1 MKDRKHDAPNYFP
14 RLPFVILAIAGIILL
29 AANVVFIYVSDEYP
43 KTLGIALFAL
53 YSVLAVI
60 IIAVQSSRYKFLNE
74 VNERASAFNTEIIN
88 MFKYVSD
95 IPYAVVSGEGTAV
108 VVNNALQNI
117 IGENDTPI
125 FNRPL
130 SEICSLVSAN
140 DAGNGSDSDL
150 ALLDAI
156 RSTVENRGKP
166 LMAGRDKNDMATIWS
181 YKLDPNDVTV
191 KMGNLRYNARAY
203 EIMVEGEIYYFTVFT
218 EIEDIIEFRE
228 RMSRNNTVVAYIVP
242 DNLEQ
247 IDQNLRSGYR
257 EAAAKLEATLRH
269 FARSIDAFIREYD
282 RDKYMLVFTRE
293 KLDECRANNYRILAD
308 VREITVGTHDAEH
321 RGSDVVLTVSIGIAD
336 IQDSMQRREEMAK
349 NALELAIHRGGDQ
362 VVIHTIGDTEYFGGR
377 IKEVTGNTIIDAKNA
392 AQQVWHNIAISESV
406 FIMGHS
412 FPDFDSI
419 ASCVGLARVA
429 YDILSKKAGDR
440 AYNEVYRDDSIA
452 KSRIE
457 ELERLRERAINAR
470 KIAEVNTRNK
480 VKVIVDRSNT
490 SFLQF
495 YDMLMRTSTAE
506 DKEFYKRLFVSGS
519 AAADLIPSDALLILT
534 DVSNY
539 KIVESAE
546 AIDIAE
552 RIVII
557 DHHRSGN
564 LTREPVY
571 KFIKSGASSA
581 SEIVASMI
589 EHGNAAISLTKPE
602 ATLMLAGIMLDTNK
616 FSRNTTDLTFA
627 ATQYLIRCGA
637 DQDEAREFFLDK
649 YSVYLC
655 ESRILS
661 SRVEIYKGIALAM
674 TDIERE
680 LSGDDRIAASK
691 AADRLITIQGINA
704 AFTLMKAK
712 DVVSISARSNGK
724 INVQRIVEKLGG
736 GGHFN
741 MAGAQIK
748 GNTLEKVFDTLKG
761 YIDEYYEQEEGQK
774 PTKAQNSSAKQ

>member
-1 MKDRKHDAPNYFP
+1 MKDRKHDTPNYFP

-29 AANVVFIYVSDEYP
+29 AANIVFMYVSDEYP
-43 KTLGIALFAL
+43 KTVGIAFFAV

-60 IIAVQSSRYKFLNE
+60 IIAVQSSRYNFLDR
-74 VNERASAFNTEIIN
+74 VNERSSAFNTEIVN
-88 MFKYVSD
+88 MFKYVCD
-95 IPYAVVSGEGTAV
+95 IPYAVVNDKGIAV

-117 IGENDTPI
+117 IGESDTPI

-130 SEICSLVSAN
+130 SEIGALVTDGRANTLNNDLSLIE
-140 DAGNGSDSDL
+140 
-150 ALLDAI
+150 AI
-156 RSTVENRGKP
+156 KSTVENRGKP
-166 LMAGRDKNDMATIWS
+166 LMAGRDKNDMSTLWS
-181 YKLDPNDVTV
+181 YKLEPNGVV
-191 KMGNLRYNARAY
+191 MKIGELQYEPRAY
-203 EIMVEGEIYYFTVFT
+203 EIMVEGEVYYFTVFT

-247 IDQNLRSGYR
+247 IDQNMRSEYR

-308 VREITVGTHDAEH
+308 VREIGVGTSDAEH

-336 IQDSMQRREEMAK
+336 IQDTMQRREETAK
-349 NALELAIHRGGDQ
+349 NALELAVHRGGDQ
-362 VVIHTIGDTEYFGGR
+362 VVVHTVGETEYYGGH
-377 IKEVTGNTIIDAKNA
+377 IKEITGNTIIDAKNA
-392 AQQVWHNIAISESV
+392 AQQIWHNIAVSDSV

-419 ASCVGLARVA
+419 ASCIGLARVA
-429 YDILSKKAGDR
+429 YDILSKIAGDR
-440 AYNEVYRDDSIA
+440 AYNDVYRDDSIA

-470 KIAEVNTRNK
+470 RIAEINTCNK
-480 VKVIVDRSNT
+480 VKVVVDRSNS

-495 YDMLMRTSTAE
+495 YDMLMRTSTNE
-506 DKEFYKRLFVSGS
+506 DKEFYKKLFVSGS
-519 AAADLIPSDALLILT
+519 AAPDLMPPDALLILS

-539 KIVESAE
+539 GIVESKEVVDLA
-546 AIDIAE
+546 D
-552 RIVII
+552 RIVIV
-557 DHHRSGN
+557 DHHRSGAFKK
-564 LTREPVY
+564 EPTY

-602 ATLMLAGIMLDTNK
+602 ATLMLTGIMLDTNK

-637 DQDEAREFFLDK
+637 DQDEARNFFLDK
-649 YSVYLC
+649 YGVYLC
-655 ESRILS
+655 ERQILAS
-661 SRVEIYKGIALAM
+661 DVEVYKGIALAAV
-674 TDIERE
+674 DIDRE
-680 LSGDDRIAASK
+680 LTGDDRVAASK
-691 AADRLITIQGINA
+691 AADRLITVQNINA
-704 AFTLMKAK
+704 AFTLTKAN
-712 DVVSISARSNGK
+712 DTVSISARSNGK
-724 INVQRIVEKLGG
+724 INVQRIAEKLGG

-748 GNTLEKVFDTLKG
+748 GDTLDAVLETLKK
-761 YIDEYYEQEEGQK
+761 YIDEYFEKEDVKK
-774 PTKAQNSSAKQ
+774 PEKSSR

>member
-1 MKDRKHDAPNYFP
+1 MKDRKHDTPNYFP
-14 RLPFVILAIAGIILL
+14 RLPFIILAIAGIILL
-29 AANVVFIYVSDEYP
+29 AANVVFMYISDEYP
-43 KTLGIALFAL
+43 KTIGIAFFAV

-60 IIAVQSSRYKFLNE
+60 IITVQSSHYKFLDE
-74 VNERASAFNTEIIN
+74 VNKRSSAFNTEIIN

-95 IPYAVVSGEGTAV
+95 IPYAVVSGNGTAV

-130 SEICSLVSAN
+130 SEICSLVCA
-140 DAGNGSDSDL
+140 DGADTAKSDL

-156 RSTVENRGKP
+156 RSTVANRGKP
-166 LMAGRDKNDMATIWS
+166 LMVGRDKNDMSTLWS
-181 YKLDPNDVTV
+181 YKLDPNGVII
-191 KMGNLRYNARAY
+191 KIGSLQYEPRAY
-203 EIMVEGEIYYFTVFT
+203 EIMVEGETYYFTVFT
-218 EIEDIIEFRE
+218 EIEDILEFRE

-247 IDQNLRSGYR
+247 IDQNLHSGYR

-269 FARSIDAFIREYD
+269 FARSIDALIREYD

-308 VREITVGTHDAEH
+308 VREISVGTHDAEH

-336 IQDSMQRREEMAK
+336 IHDTMQRREEMAK

-362 VVIHTIGDTEYFGGR
+362 VVVHTIGETEYYGGH
-377 IKEVTGNTIIDAKNA
+377 IKEIAGNTIIDAKNA
-392 AQQVWHNIAISESV
+392 AQQIWHNIAISDSV

-429 YDILSKKAGDR
+429 YDILSKIAGDR
-440 AYNEVYRDDSIA
+440 AYNDVYRDDGIS

-470 KIAEVNTRNK
+470 RIAEINTRNK

-490 SFLQF
+490 SFIQF
-495 YDMLMRTSTAE
+495 YDMLMRTSTNE
-506 DKEFYKRLFVSGS
+506 DKEFYKKLFVSGS
-519 AAADLIPSDALLILT
+519 AAPDLIPSNALLILT

-539 KIVESAE
+539 NIVESRE
-546 AIDIAE
+546 VIDIAS
-552 RIVII
+552 RIVIV
-557 DHHRSGN
+557 DHHRSGIF
-564 LTREPVY
+564 TREPVY

-649 YSVYLC
+649 YSVYMC
-655 ESRILS
+655 ESQILAS
-661 SRVEIYKGIALAM
+661 DIEIYEGIALAT
-674 TDIERE
+674 TDIGRE
-680 LSGDDRIAASK
+680 LTGDDRIAASK
-691 AADRLITIQGINA
+691 AADRLISIRGVNA
-704 AFTLMKAK
+704 AFTLIKAK
-712 DVVSISARSNGK
+712 DTVSISARSNGK

-748 GNTLEKVFDTLKG
+748 DNTLEVVRDTLKK
-761 YIDEYYEQEEGQK
+761 YIDEYYEQEDIKK
-774 PTKAQNSSAKQ
+774 PDKSSK

>member
-14 RLPFVILAIAGIILL
+14 RLPFIILAVAGIILL
-29 AANVVFIYVSDEYP
+29 AANVIFIYVSDEYP
-43 KTLGIALFAL
+43 KTIGIALFAV

-60 IIAVQSSRYKFLNE
+60 IIAVQSSHYKFLNE
-74 VNERASAFNTEIIN
+74 VNERSSAFNTEIIN

-95 IPYAVVSGEGTAV
+95 IPYAVISGDGTAV

-140 DAGNGSDSDL
+140 GAETQKNDL
-150 ALLDAI
+150 ALLDAVK
-156 RSTVENRGKP
+156 STVENRGKP
-166 LMAGRDKNDMATIWS
+166 LMVGRDKNDMSTLWS
-181 YKLDPNDVTV
+181 YKLDPNGVTV
-191 KMGNLRYNARAY
+191 KIGNLQYEPRAY
-203 EIMVEGEIYYFTVFT
+203 EIMVEGETYYFTVFT

-293 KLDECRANNYRILAD
+293 KLDECRANNYRILSD
-308 VREITVGTHDAEH
+308 VREISVGTHDAEH

-336 IQDSMQRREEMAK
+336 IHDTMQRREEMAK

-362 VVIHTIGDTEYFGGR
+362 VVVHTVGETEYYGGH
-377 IKEVTGNTIIDAKNA
+377 IKEITGNTIIDAKNA
-392 AQQVWHNIAISESV
+392 AQQVWHNIAISDSV

-429 YDILSKKAGDR
+429 YDILSKIAGDR
-440 AYNEVYRDDSIA
+440 AYNDVYRDDSIA

-470 KIAEVNTRNK
+470 RIAEINTRNK

-495 YDMLMRTSTAE
+495 YDMLMRTSTNE
-506 DKEFYKRLFVSGS
+506 DKEFYKKLFVSGS
-519 AAADLIPSDALLILT
+519 AAPDLIPSDALLILT

-546 AIDIAE
+546 AVDIAE

-557 DHHRSGN
+557 DHHRSGI

-655 ESRILS
+655 ESQILA

-674 TDIERE
+674 TDIGRE
-680 LSGDDRIAASK
+680 LTGDDRIAASK
-691 AADRLITIQGINA
+691 AADRLITIQGVNA

-712 DVVSISARSNGK
+712 DTVSISARSNGK

-748 GNTLEKVFDTLKG
+748 DNTLETVFETLKG
-761 YIDEYYEQEEGQK
+761 YIDEYYEQEDGK
-774 PTKAQNSSAKQ
+774 KSDKGSK